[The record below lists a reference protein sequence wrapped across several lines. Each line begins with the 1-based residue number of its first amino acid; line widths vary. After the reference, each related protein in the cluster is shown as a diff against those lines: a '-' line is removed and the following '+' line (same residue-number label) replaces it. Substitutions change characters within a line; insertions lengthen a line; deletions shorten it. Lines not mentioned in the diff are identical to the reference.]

1 MRAVQSKN
9 LEKDGI
15 YFSFPHKAD
24 PGGAL
29 FADAD
34 ADTDDTDSAEP
45 GPPTPDAS
53 SDDFAQDDPNMLWAE
68 LDAWLPAP
76 LDPAQATRRQ
86 LGFEHYRLTHRD
98 ARTRQI
104 FMRNLQNQ
112 YFIWNDHLGE
122 VEPNWSYAQKVVGK
136 YAPADHKRR
145 AKFVDR
151 DIIATHPS
159 VRRDERILQ
168 KENELLP
175 FGKVHGKHAN
185 IGQFIDL
192 KLVPKMIYIHIKRG
206 VPEYALD
213 LLVKRILE
221 HADDAPTRIL
231 RKQSKK
237 GKWSYRTWISTPAM
251 KTLGQQGLLEKI
263 LKITR
268 HMKRSVTI
276 VIRQKMKDYGKVHEI
291 WDSSFSLL

>member
-29 FADAD
+29 FADAGT
-34 ADTDDTDSAEP
+34 DTDDTEDAEP
-45 GPPTPDAS
+45 VGPPTPEAS
-53 SDDFAQDDPNMLWAE
+53 DDDFAPPWDEEQFWAVIPE
-68 LDAWLPAP
+68 PPA
-76 LDPAQATRRQ
+76 LDPAHATRRQ

-104 FMRNLQNQ
+104 FTRNLQNQ
-112 YFIWNDHLGE
+112 FFIWNDHLGE
-122 VEPNWSYAQKVVGK
+122 VEPNFSYAQKVVGK

-151 DIIATHPS
+151 DIIAAHPS
-159 VRRDERILQ
+159 LRRDERILQ

-185 IGQFIDL
+185 IGQFINL

-213 LLVKRILE
+213 LLVKRIIE

-251 KTLGQQGLLEKI
+251 NTLGQQGLLEKI
-263 LKITR
+263 LKITN
-268 HMKRSVTI
+268 HMKKSVTI